1 MTNVR
6 IKVLDSKDAMY
17 WYTERI
23 GEVFN
28 VVRIEKIEGIIYY
41 WVRTND
47 RYNSL
52 NFVLE
57 SDAEVIN

>member
-1 MTNVR
+1 MK
-6 IKVLDSKDAMY
+6 IKIIDSRDVLY
-17 WYTERI
+17 WYSERI
-23 GEVFN
+23 GETFN
-28 VVRIEKIEGIIYY
+28 VVRIEKIEGVIYY

-57 SDAEVIN
+57 SDTKVIN

>member
-1 MTNVR
+1 MK
-6 IKVLDSKDAMY
+6 IKIIDSRDVLY
-17 WYTERI
+17 WYSERI
-23 GEVFN
+23 GETFN

>member
-1 MTNVR
+1 MK
-6 IKVLDSKDAMY
+6 IKIIDSRDVLY
-17 WYTERI
+17 WYSERI
-23 GEVFN
+23 GETFN

-57 SDAEVIN
+57 SDTKVIN